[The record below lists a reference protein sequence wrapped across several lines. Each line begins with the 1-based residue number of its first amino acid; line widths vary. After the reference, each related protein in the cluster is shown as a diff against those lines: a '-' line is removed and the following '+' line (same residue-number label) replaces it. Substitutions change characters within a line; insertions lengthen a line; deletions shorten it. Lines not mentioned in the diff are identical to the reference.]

1 MSSDDGEVDKPSNP
15 EGGQAPVR
23 DLIDFYRRWP
33 EFRQS
38 ARRLVDRTDLSD
50 AERMTVHWLVQLAD
64 RVSEGD
70 LRR

>member
-1 MSSDDGEVDKPSNP
+1 M
-15 EGGQAPVR
+15 R